1 MENLYEFESAK
12 TSTEK
17 DSSNLSLA
25 ADLFSCLSTD
35 AQDKIIDLIKS
46 LLSAK

>member
-1 MENLYEFESAK
+1 MENE
-12 TSTEK
+12 TVK
-17 DSSNLSLA
+17 DAVALFTQLSPN
-25 ADLFSCLSTD
+25 